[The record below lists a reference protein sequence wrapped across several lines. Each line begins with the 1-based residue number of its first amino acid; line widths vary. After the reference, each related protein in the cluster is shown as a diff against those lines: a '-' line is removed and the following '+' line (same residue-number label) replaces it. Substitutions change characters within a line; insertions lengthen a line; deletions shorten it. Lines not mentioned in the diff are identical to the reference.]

1 MIREMLST
9 DGAESLLARE
19 REPTRYREVQI
30 MNRESLRVALATV
43 LHSSVDRRSLHESD
57 LVPHQHR
64 WVNEATGLLSGAN
77 YIGAVK
83 VRGNLLP
90 SAVRVARGRPHMC
103 PMWRLSAAWITGSHL
118 ASVPEDSCF
127 ETCQT

>member
-43 LHSSVDRRSLHESD
+43 LHSSVDRR
-57 LVPHQHR
+57 VC
-64 WVNEATGLLSGAN
+64 T
-77 YIGAVK
+77 K
-83 VRGNLLP
+83 VTLFPINIVG
-90 SAVRVARGRPHMC
+90 
-103 PMWRLSAAWITGSHL
+103 
-118 ASVPEDSCF
+118 
-127 ETCQT
+127 